1 MQPQYQEIPQSLI
14 YEIMDGQPIYYRGYK
29 EVLKK
34 NKTIDQ
40 IMPCS
45 TLQAQ
50 INYYIARAVIKS
62 PLDDQY
68 FVHTSESGLHISHN
82 DNFGCDIALFD
93 KTVLLP
99 KEVGLKYAT
108 VPPTI
113 VFEIDIRA
121 DITNISEESYMYKK
135 TQKLLDF
142 GVQKVFWITS
152 ASKKVLVATNDD
164 DWRVMSWDK
173 NIEILNQVHFNV
185 GEYLRQQGIQI
196 ETV

>member
-1 MQPQYQEIPQSLI
+1 MQSQYQEIPQSLI

-29 EVLKK
+29 EVLKN

-45 TLQAQ
+45 TLQAH
-50 INYYIARAVIKS
+50 INYYLTRVIIKS
-62 PLDDQY
+62 PLDDIY

-121 DITNISEESYMYKK
+121 DITNMSEESYMYKK

-152 ASKKVLVATNDD
+152 ASKKIMVATNQE
-164 DWRVMSWDK
+164 DWRIMSWDK
-173 NIEILNQVHFNV
+173 NIEILNQVFFNV
-185 GEYLRQQGIQI
+185 GQYLRQQGIPI
-196 ETV
+196 DFV

>member
-121 DITNISEESYMYKK
+121 DITNMSEESYMYKK

-142 GVQKVFWITS
+142 GVQKVIWITS
-152 ASKKVLVATNDD
+152 ASKKVMVATSVD
-164 DWRVMSWDK
+164 DWRIISWDK
-173 NIEILNQVHFNV
+173 TIEILDQVTFNV
-185 GEYLRQQGIQI
+185 GQYLHQQGI
-196 ETV
+196 ELDK

>member
-1 MQPQYQEIPQSLI
+1 MQPQHQDIPQSLV
-14 YEIMDGQPIYYRGYK
+14 YEIMDGVPIYYRGYK

-34 NKTIDQ
+34 NKTIQQ

-45 TLQAQ
+45 TLQAH
-50 INYYIARAVIKS
+50 INYYLTRVIIKS
-62 PLDDQY
+62 PLDDHY

-99 KEVGLKYAT
+99 KEVTLKYAT

-113 VFEIDIRA
+113 VFEIDIRG
-121 DITNISEESYMYKK
+121 DILNMSEESYMYKK

-142 GVQKVFWITS
+142 GVQKVIWITS
-152 ASKKVLVATNDD
+152 ASKKVMVATSVD
-164 DWRVMSWDK
+164 
-173 NIEILNQVHFNV
+173 
-185 GEYLRQQGIQI
+185 
-196 ETV
+196 

>member
-1 MQPQYQEIPQSLI
+1 
-14 YEIMDGQPIYYRGYK
+14 
-29 EVLKK
+29 
-34 NKTIDQ
+34 
-40 IMPCS
+40 
-45 TLQAQ
+45 
-50 INYYIARAVIKS
+50 
-62 PLDDQY
+62 
-68 FVHTSESGLHISHN
+68 LHISHN

-113 VFEIDIRA
+113 VFEIDILA
-121 DITNISEESYMYKK
+121 DIANRSEESYMYKK

-173 NIEILNQVHFNV
+173 NIEILNQVYFNV
-185 GEYLRQQGIQI
+185 GEYLRQQGIQL

>member
-121 DITNISEESYMYKK
+121 DITNMSEESYMYKK

-173 NIEILNQVHFNV
+173 NIEILNQVYFNV
-185 GEYLRQQGIQI
+185 GEYLRQQGIQL

>member
-173 NIEILNQVHFNV
+173 NIEILNQVYFNV

-196 ETV
+196 ENI

>member
-173 NIEILNQVHFNV
+173 NIEILNQVYFNV